1 MGTKEKVLYWLPRL
15 LCIGAILFVSMFA
28 LDAFQPGMP
37 ILEQIGG
44 FLIHMIPSFVL
55 LVVLLVAWKWE
66 LVGGVVITLIGLG
79 FSPFVYLMNYN
90 RTHSVGISLSIIL
103 MINLPFVI
111 VGVLFILNHYRNKKN
126 GTVNW

>member
-1 MGTKEKVLYWLPRL
+1 MV
-15 LCIGAILFVSMFA
+15 
-28 LDAFQPGMP
+28 
-37 ILEQIGG
+37 
-44 FLIHMIPSFVL
+44 PSFVL
-55 LVVLLVAWKWE
+55 LAVLLVAWKWE

-90 RTHSVGISLSIIL
+90 RNHSVGLSLSIIL

>member
-28 LDAFQPGMP
+28 LDAFQPGMTL
-37 ILEQIGG
+37 LEQVEG
-44 FLIHMIPSFVL
+44 FLIHMVPSFVL
-55 LVVLLVAWKWE
+55 LTVLLVAWKWE

-90 RTHSVGISLSIIL
+90 RNHSVGLSLSIIL

>member
-28 LDAFQPGMP
+28 LDAFQPGMTL
-37 ILEQIGG
+37 LEQVEG
-44 FLIHMIPSFVL
+44 FLIHMVPSFVL
-55 LVVLLVAWKWE
+55 LAVLLVAWKWE

-79 FSPFVYLMNYN
+79 FSPFVYLLNYN
-90 RTHSVGISLSIIL
+90 RNHSVGLSLSIIL

>member
-37 ILEQIGG
+37 LLQQIGG

-55 LVVLLVAWKWE
+55 FAVLLVAWKWE

-79 FSPFVYLMNYN
+79 FSPFVYLLNFN
-90 RTHSVGISLSIIL
+90 RTHSVGVSLSIIL

-111 VGVLFILNHYRNKKN
+111 IGVLFILNHYRKVKK
-126 GTVNW
+126 GSVN